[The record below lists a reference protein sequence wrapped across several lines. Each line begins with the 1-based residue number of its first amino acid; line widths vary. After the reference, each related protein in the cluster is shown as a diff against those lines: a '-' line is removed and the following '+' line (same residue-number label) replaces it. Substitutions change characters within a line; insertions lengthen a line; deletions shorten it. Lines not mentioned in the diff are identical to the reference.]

1 MRSEEV
7 SGELAACL
15 AEEESLVVI
24 ADTGCGQIQI
34 NKLLEEEPRG
44 TSSPAAIRRS
54 TSSKRRDAWPPRLAI
69 IAGTASVSRNDV
81 ALTGASASTTA
92 GRLGARR
99 LRRHPY

>member
-34 NKLLEEEPRG
+34 NKLLEKEPRADEFAG
-44 TSSPAAIRRS
+44 GDPA
-54 TSSKRRDAWPPRLAI
+54 K
-69 IAGTASVSRNDV
+69 
-81 ALTGASASTTA
+81 
-92 GRLGARR
+92 
-99 LRRHPY
+99 YFE

>member
-34 NKLLEEEPRG
+34 NKLLEEEPRADELAG
-44 TSSPAAIRRS
+44 GDPAKLLRVSGATRGYRDWRSSPALRACRAT
-54 TSSKRRDAWPPRLAI
+54 TSP
-69 IAGTASVSRNDV
+69 
-81 ALTGASASTTA
+81 
-92 GRLGARR
+92 
-99 LRRHPY
+99 